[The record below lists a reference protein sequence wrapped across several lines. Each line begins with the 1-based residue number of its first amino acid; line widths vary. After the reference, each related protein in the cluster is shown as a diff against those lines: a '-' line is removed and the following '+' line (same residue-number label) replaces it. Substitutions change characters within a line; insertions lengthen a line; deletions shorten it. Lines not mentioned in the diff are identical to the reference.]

1 MFEAKKTMRILKI
14 LTLTLTSLL
23 LLVLG
28 LFGYLFFSTQLPN
41 TEEMHKFYSSHHA
54 DLDKENKEIISKVMA
69 GQPINS
75 KENRKIGYFNV
86 EATLNPSIS
95 IKYYTHQQGFG
106 VGAYGTGIAYLEI
119 PPHKLYASLEEMNK
133 DSNSMEGFVGFGLLS
148 HNWYYFRWELD

>member
-1 MFEAKKTMRILKI
+1 MRILKI

-54 DLDKENKEIISKVMA
+54 DLDKENKEII
-69 GQPINS
+69 S